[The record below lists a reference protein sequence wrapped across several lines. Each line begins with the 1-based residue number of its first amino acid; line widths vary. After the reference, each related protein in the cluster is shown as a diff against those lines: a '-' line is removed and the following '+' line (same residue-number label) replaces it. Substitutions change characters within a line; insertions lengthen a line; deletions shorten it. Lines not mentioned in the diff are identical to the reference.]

1 MVGRLIL
8 IAGDQLTPT
17 VAALRAA
24 DKARD
29 LIVMAEVQAETT
41 YVRHHPQKIALV
53 LSAMR
58 HFAAELA
65 A

>member
-8 IAGDQLTPT
+8 VAGDQLTPT

-29 LIVMAEVQAETT
+29 TW
-41 YVRHHPQKIALV
+41 
-53 LSAMR
+53 
-58 HFAAELA
+58 
-65 A
+65 